1 MGRIFEKRKHKMFAR
16 YAKMAKAFT
25 RIGREIVIAVKAGG
39 GTTVESNSRLRA
51 VVQNAKSINMPKDRI
66 DAAIKRASEKDSAN
80 YEEVIYEGY
89 APHGVPVLVE
99 TATDN
104 PTRTVANVR
113 LLFNRGGGS
122 LGTNGS
128 VSFMFERKV
137 MFKISSVG
145 LDRDSI
151 ELELI
156 DFGAE
161 ELNWDDETNELII
174 QVAFTD
180 FGSMQKGLEDLGYEI
195 KETSK
200 VFLPTTTKEISEA
213 EEAEVMA
220 LIEKMEEDDD
230 ILAVYHNLQ

>member
-1 MGRIFEKRKHKMFAR
+1 
-16 YAKMAKAFT
+16 
-25 RIGREIVIAVKAGG
+25 
-39 GTTVESNSRLRA
+39 
-51 VVQNAKSINMPKDRI
+51 MPKDRI
-66 DAAIKRASEKDSAN
+66 DNAIKRASEKDSAN

-113 LLFNRGGGS
+113 MFFNRGGGA

-128 VSFMFERKV
+128 VSFMFERKA
-137 MFKISSVG
+137 MFKVSSVG
-145 LDRDSI
+145 MDKDMMELD
-151 ELELI
+151 LI

-161 ELNWDDETNELII
+161 ELNWDDENNDLII
-174 QVAFTD
+174 QVSFTD
-180 FGSMQKGLEDLGYEI
+180 FGSMQKGLEDKGIEI
-195 KETSK
+195 KESSK
-200 VFLPTTTKEISEA
+200 IFLPTTTKEVTE
-213 EEAEVMA
+213 EQEAEVMA

>member
-1 MGRIFEKRKHKMFAR
+1 MILIFLDFMGRIFEKRKHKMFAR

-39 GTTVESNSRLRA
+39 PNPDSNSRLRA
-51 VVQNAKSINMPKDRI
+51 VIQNAKSINMPKDRI
-66 DAAIKRASEKDSAN
+66 DNAIKRATEKDSAN

-113 LLFNRGGGS
+113 MFFNRGGGA

-128 VSFMFERKV
+128 VSFMFERKA
-137 MFKISSVG
+137 MFKVSSVG
-145 LDRDSI
+145 MDKDVMELD
-151 ELELI
+151 LI

-161 ELNWDDETNELII
+161 ELNWDDENNDLII

-180 FGSMQKGLEDLGYEI
+180 FGSMQKGLEDKGIEI
-195 KETSK
+195 K
-200 VFLPTTTKEISEA
+200 
-213 EEAEVMA
+213 
-220 LIEKMEEDDD
+220 DDCIYEGFWKD
-230 ILAVYHNLQ
+230 NLKHGFGEYKII